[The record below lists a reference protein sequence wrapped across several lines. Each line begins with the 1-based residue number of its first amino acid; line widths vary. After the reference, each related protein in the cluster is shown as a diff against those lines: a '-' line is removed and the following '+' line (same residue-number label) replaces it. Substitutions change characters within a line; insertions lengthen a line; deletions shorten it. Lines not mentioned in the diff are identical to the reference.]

1 MSITDTD
8 DTEDDDDDD
17 DDSVIDIP
25 RGKLSVPPSPSAL
38 RIRSVSSPIWALA
51 STGNAAGMA
60 DISLGDAAKPTASI
74 TVSRG
79 DNSTTPTSATV
90 TTTPPADLG
99 HSPSEREFIIPL
111 QSDVQFFNVLTA
123 ALTSLSQFHAA
134 QQEQFRADVD
144 RLCRSISQSIM
155 PGDGVI
161 ILPTPLNSA
170 PQDSAVTPYIYKTSP
185 SQKDLYA
192 WREIFSLW
200 IESEIFESSSERD
213 RGERS
218 VDEAERRLQAFAN
231 AVVRKGLGDRRS
243 IRGKRTRKAWEEFLR
258 LNVLLLDLKRFQT
271 ANINAARKILKK
283 HDKRTALSAS
293 AGLQA
298 FVRGTVSAHISP
310 DGSVSTWTFYNT
322 SLPHVLLAS
331 LTDTLLPILPSLD
344 DYACLIC
351 MSIAFKPIR
360 LSCGHLF
367 CVRCLVKMQQ
377 RSKENCPLCRSQTV
391 LLADKRECCV
401 DSGRST
407 SWDIC

>member
-1 MSITDTD
+1 MQDVSSLPRSSIAEASATDTD
-8 DTEDDDDDD
+8 SDDDDDD
-17 DDSVIDIP
+17 DGGLLVAP
-25 RGKLSVPPSPSAL
+25 RGELSVPASPSAL
-38 RIRSVSSPIWALA
+38 KIRTVSSPIWALA
-51 STGNAAGMA
+51 SSGNTAGMA
-60 DISLGDAAKPTASI
+60 DLSLGDAARANGHAHVEHRQPMTEAE
-74 TVSRG
+74 
-79 DNSTTPTSATV
+79 
-90 TTTPPADLG
+90 LG
-99 HSPSEREFIIPL
+99 QSPSEREFIIPL
-111 QSDVQFFNVLTA
+111 QSDVRFFSVLTA
-123 ALTSLSQFHAA
+123 ALTSLSEFHAA
-134 QQEQFRADVD
+134 QQQQFRADVAQ
-144 RLCRSISQSIM
+144 LCKSISQSIM

-161 ILPTPLNSA
+161 VLPTPLNAA
-170 PQDSAVTPYIYKTSP
+170 PSDSTVVPYSYRPSP
-185 SQKDLYA
+185 NQKDLYA

-218 VDEAERRLQAFAN
+218 VDEAERRLQSFAN
-231 AVVRKGLGDRRS
+231 EVVRRGLGDRRS
-243 IRGKRTRKAWEEFLR
+243 IKGKRTRKAWEEFLR

-298 FVRGTVSAHISP
+298 FVRGTISAHVSP

-360 LSCGHLF
+360 LTCGHLF

-377 RSKENCPLCRSQTV
+377 RGKEGCPLCRSETV
-391 LLADKRECCV
+391 LLADKSE
-401 DSGRST
+401 ST
-407 SWDIC
+407 LEFC